1 MNTQKKI
8 LLCFSTY
15 IIIILLRKINKNN
28 IDCFHNDSSN
38 KPDEHDCIIP
48 EFSLCSDDTSN
59 KLDEHDCITP
69 DLVSCSDDTTSNKL
83 EEHDCITPDLVS
95 CTYNTSNKLDGS
107 NCPCANDELL
117 IKITKLDNKCVNE
130 MNERRNLIKCHVRTL
145 KEHVNAYCKSKNISS
160 NYKKMICL
168 LRNKRKTNTEKLGN
182 LIVNLY
188 T

>member
-59 KLDEHDCITP
+59 KLD
-69 DLVSCSDDTTSNKL
+69 
-83 EEHDCITPDLVS
+83 EHDCITPDLVS